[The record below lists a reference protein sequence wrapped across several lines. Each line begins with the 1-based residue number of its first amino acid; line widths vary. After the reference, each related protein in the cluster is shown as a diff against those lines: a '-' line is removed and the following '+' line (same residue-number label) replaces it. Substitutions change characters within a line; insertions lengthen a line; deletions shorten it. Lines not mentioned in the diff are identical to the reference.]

1 MQKWRANVALH
12 LDKTAQK
19 RISRERA
26 REKERKERRKLCHG
40 ERTQRDTT
48 QVVQQEHWHGSQC
61 KKSGWRRHV
70 ACDDERR
77 EERWSVVVTSSQ
89 REGARERQQQP
100 QRSVGSQS
108 HYLYPCQSRAL
119 RLLVLAL
126 TMVHIIYIP
135 HVCMYVM
142 HCTSM

>member
-48 QVVQQEHWHGSQC
+48 QVVQQEHWHGS
-61 KKSGWRRHV
+61 
-70 ACDDERR
+70 
-77 EERWSVVVTSSQ
+77 
-89 REGARERQQQP
+89 
-100 QRSVGSQS
+100 
-108 HYLYPCQSRAL
+108 
-119 RLLVLAL
+119 
-126 TMVHIIYIP
+126 
-135 HVCMYVM
+135 
-142 HCTSM
+142 